1 MAIRKQLLVGMENRP
16 GTLATM
22 CSALAEKNVN
32 IIAMMSSER
41 GGKSLVRM
49 TVDKLPVAK
58 RALQAIGYPY
68 TEEQV
73 LVTKVPNRPGT
84 LAAVA
89 KRLGD
94 AGVNI
99 DYAYLGAEAGSRQQ
113 LILLSVSDFD
123 QAKKLVK

>member
-58 RALQAIGYPY
+58 RALQAIGYAY